1 MSSSAPSQKLPRE
14 VSPRSGRKNLAHG
27 VSRGS
32 MRAPSSPAP
41 LPPER
46 ERGAE
51 GGVRAV
57 QPRACALGYYL
68 SPLTGLLQRT
78 LGEEDSAKDP
88 LVQDTSLR
96 LRLPH
101 SARPNLFGG
110 D

>member
-1 MSSSAPSQKLPRE
+1 MLIFPHQKLLEEISR
-14 VSPRSGRKNLAHG
+14 RSRRKSLAHG

-32 MRAPSSPAP
+32 MRSPSPPSP

-51 GGVRAV
+51 GGVRAI
-57 QPRACALGYYL
+57 QPRAYALGYYL
-68 SPLTGLLQRT
+68 SPLTGLREHGPRDVDFINELLIR
-78 LGEEDSAKDP
+78 
-88 LVQDTSLR
+88 DTSLR

-101 SARPNLFGG
+101 FARPNLFGG